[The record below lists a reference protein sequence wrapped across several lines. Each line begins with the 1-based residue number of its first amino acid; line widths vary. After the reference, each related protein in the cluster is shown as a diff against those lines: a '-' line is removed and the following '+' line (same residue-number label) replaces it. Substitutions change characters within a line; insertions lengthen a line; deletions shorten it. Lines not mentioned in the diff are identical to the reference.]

1 MENFS
6 ITRYMPFGYFVS
18 LLKNGLFIP
27 KVSLFDDHW
36 EGCIH
41 YYDEYLQ
48 ERTDVENFNA
58 ARQRLIDAGIPLHNT
73 QKKPMMPPERIGDS
87 KSTEWAKQWIYAS
100 CWHKDNEESQAMWKL
115 YGKDKTSVAI
125 ETTLSEL
132 VNIYE
137 SYKTNNALECI
148 AVLWEVRYILPGTWT
163 SADVPAKVLYTD
175 TTSQWHYNPAY
186 VFTFEQ
192 LFLKHS
198 AYSFEKEIRLVIGE
212 SLDTK
217 KIDEQNKKTGL
228 DLPINNKGDFLKA
241 VYVSPG
247 ATKSFCETV
256 KDVMQKYGFSGDVH
270 RSSLDDID
278 AQQE

>member
-1 MENFS
+1 
-6 ITRYMPFGYFVS
+6 MPFGYFVS

-58 ARQRLIDAGIPLHNT
+58 ARQRRIDAGINT
-73 QKKPMMPPERIGDS
+73 QEEPMMPPPERIGNS

-137 SYKTNNALECI
+137 SYKTSNALECI

-163 SADVPAKVLYTD
+163 SADVKAKVLYVD
-175 TTSQWHYNPAY
+175 TTSKFQDNPAY
-186 VFTFEQ
+186 AFTSQQ
-192 LFLKHS
+192 LYLKHS
-198 AYSFEKEIRLVIGE
+198 AYSFEKEIRLVILE
-212 SLDTK
+212 SLETK
-217 KIDEQNKKTGL
+217 KVGTQNKKTGL

-256 KDVMQKYGFSGDVH
+256 QDVMQKYGFSGDVR

-278 AQQE
+278 AQQD